1 VKELEDR
8 TEVIFSLENPNID
21 AKETIN
27 SLVAP
32 QVPTGKPVY
41 IS

>member
-8 TEVIFSLENPNID
+8 TEVTFSLENPNID

-27 SLVAP
+27 SLLAP
-32 QVPTGKPVY
+32 QVPAGKPVY